1 MALSLNQQRLIRLGE
16 AIFPGEYGSKPA
28 WRGYVARQ
36 LGVDVSLV
44 NRWASG
50 EREPSDER
58 IEQLERVMEERV
70 KAQLKVLGRERARKI
85 MEVCR

>member
-58 IEQLERVMEERV
+58 LEQLERLAAERV
-70 KAQLKVLGRERARKI
+70 EVINRARI
-85 MEVCR
+85 R